1 MYEINFP
8 SPTTTWII
16 GFFILMA
23 GGVVKGT
30 LGVGLPLVVVPMLSL
45 MIPAPQAMGIMVM
58 PVLFS
63 NLAQTFASRSAIGS
77 LRRFSGLIVAQ
88 TVVTLIAVRLSTS
101 LTLHQ
106 VNLMTAFAVI
116 STVFL
121 MLFGDVIHISASS
134 ERLTGLLVGG
144 VAGFVGGVSSMTG
157 PFLITYLIA
166 LKLKRE
172 EFVGSISLIY
182 LFGSIPMYAA
192 MLWFGR
198 FGRAEIATSCLALVP
213 IFIGIKIGN
222 LVRERMSEKL
232 FRGMLLGLL
241 ATLSLLLIGRS
252 E

>member
-8 SPTTTWII
+8 LLTSTWVI
-16 GFFILMA
+16 GFFILVA

-45 MIPAPQAMGIMVM
+45 MIPAPQAMGLMVM

-63 NLAQTFASRSAIGS
+63 NLVQTFASQCVVVS

-88 TVVTLIAVRLSTS
+88 TMVTIFAVRLSTS

-121 MLFGDVIHISASS
+121 MLFGDALHISASS
-134 ERLTGLLVGG
+134 ERWTGLLVGG
-144 VAGFVGGVSSMTG
+144 FAGFVGGVSSMTG

-172 EFVGSISLIY
+172 EFVGSISVISLV
-182 LFGSIPMYAA
+182 GSIPMYAA
-192 MLWFGR
+192 MLWVGR
-198 FGRAEIATSCLALVP
+198 DPL
-213 IFIGIKIGN
+213 N
-222 LVRERMSEKL
+222 
-232 FRGMLLGLL
+232 
-241 ATLSLLLIGRS
+241 IGRS
-252 E
+252 PSTLAPTEK